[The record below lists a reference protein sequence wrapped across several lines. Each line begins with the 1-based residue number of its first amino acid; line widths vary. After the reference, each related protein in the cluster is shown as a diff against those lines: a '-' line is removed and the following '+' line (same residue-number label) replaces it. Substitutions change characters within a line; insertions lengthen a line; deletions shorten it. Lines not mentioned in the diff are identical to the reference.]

1 AHAKEEAEV
10 VPAPAVVRF
19 VDAHLGGDEAN
30 EERDRHDE
38 PVPQS
43 GQKASGR
50 GARYAVLGTRSRN
63 GEEIGHWSPR
73 VVRGDYCGPNRA
85 PPVGGR
91 QAVHAAPT
99 RGNSAIWRSGSGPL
113 VRTRSPGRCFSN

>member
-1 AHAKEEAEV
+1 MRQSGERRAPLGTRPVARTAPDQAHAKEEAEV

-73 VVRGDYCGPNRA
+73 VVRGDYCG
-85 PPVGGR
+85 
-91 QAVHAAPT
+91 
-99 RGNSAIWRSGSGPL
+99 
-113 VRTRSPGRCFSN
+113 